1 MLVAENFFTTREAAK
16 FLGVSVRTIQLWVD
30 KGYLDGWK
38 TSGGHRRI
46 SRESIERVASR
57 SRSREAKIPTRRS
70 LPILIVEDD
79 PVLLKLYRLNISAW
93 PFHTTIHTAPNGYE
107 GLVMIGEASP
117 SLLICDLR
125 LPGVNGFQI
134 IRAIRNIERY
144 HHLAIVVVSGMP
156 LEEID
161 AYGGVPDDIDLMGKP
176 VDFRRLQGI
185 AQALWSQIDY
195 RQADIRGG

>member
-1 MLVAENFFTTREAAK
+1 
-16 FLGVSVRTIQLWVD
+16 
-30 KGYLDGWK
+30 
-38 TSGGHRRI
+38 
-46 SRESIERVASR
+46 
-57 SRSREAKIPTRRS
+57 
-70 LPILIVEDD
+70 
-79 PVLLKLYRLNISAW
+79 
-93 PFHTTIHTAPNGYE
+93 
-107 GLVMIGEASP
+107 MIGEASP

-134 IRAIRNIERY
+134 IRAIRNIARY

-156 LEEID
+156 FEEID
-161 AYGGVPDDIDLMGKP
+161 AYGGVPDEIDLMGKP